1 MEKFLN
7 TTATQKIFKLKK
19 RIRAVSG
26 GTSASKTI
34 SILVWLIDYAQS
46 THNELISVV
55 SESFPHL
62 SGGAMLDFEKIMRT
76 QGYWKEERWVRNPRA
91 VYTFETGTKIEFIS
105 VDTVGKAHG
114 PRRDVL
120 YVNECNNLSYE
131 IVDQLITRTRK
142 IVWLDWNPSSEFWF
156 YEQML
161 AERPDDIDFIGD
173 GGNYPPLTYLD
184 NEALDDVMINEI
196 ESHRNN
202 KRWWTVYGQGKL
214 GEIQGRIYVGWKII
228 QEIPHEARLV
238 RYGLD
243 FGYSNDEAG
252 LVAVYEYNGGLI
264 LDEILYA
271 KGQSNK
277 NLADTIINQE
287 EKTLVIGDSSEPKS
301 IADIKSYGV
310 NIVGAVK
317 RKEKI
322 GKHKTYNTWAIS
334 KVQEKKISVTERS
347 VNLIKEYRNYVWMT
361 DANGNNINEP
371 EGGFDHL
378 LDAVKYAIVSLE
390 APISTGVSI
399 RTPNHVGYNK
409 VASINSTPGVVINSP
424 RTMPTI
430 IRHRS

>member
-1 MEKFLN
+1 
-7 TTATQKIFKLKK
+7 
-19 RIRAVSG
+19 
-26 GTSASKTI
+26 
-34 SILVWLIDYAQS
+34 
-46 THNELISVV
+46 
-55 SESFPHL
+55 
-62 SGGAMLDFEKIMRT
+62 
-76 QGYWKEERWVRNPRA
+76 
-91 VYTFETGTKIEFIS
+91 
-105 VDTVGKAHG
+105 
-114 PRRDVL
+114 
-120 YVNECNNLSYE
+120 
-131 IVDQLITRTRK
+131 
-142 IVWLDWNPSSEFWF
+142 
-156 YEQML
+156 
-161 AERPDDIDFIGD
+161 
-173 GGNYPPLTYLD
+173 
-184 NEALDDVMINEI
+184 
-196 ESHRNN
+196 
-202 KRWWTVYGQGKL
+202 
-214 GEIQGRIYVGWKII
+214 VGWKII

-277 NLADTIINQE
+277 NLADTITNQE

-409 VASINSTPGVVINSP
+409 VASINSTPGVVISSP